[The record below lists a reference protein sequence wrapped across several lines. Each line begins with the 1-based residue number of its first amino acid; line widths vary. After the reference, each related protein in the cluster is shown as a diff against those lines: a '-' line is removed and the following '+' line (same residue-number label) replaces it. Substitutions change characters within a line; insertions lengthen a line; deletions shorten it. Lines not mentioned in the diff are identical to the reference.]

1 MKAKR
6 LPSGSWRVQ
15 VLDYVDAEGK
25 AHRRSF
31 TANTKEEAELA
42 AAQFKLQRTE
52 GGRDGT
58 VEDMMERAIR
68 QKAPALSPSTLRGY
82 EKVLRHMVR
91 PTPFGKVR
99 LAVLSSDRVQTW
111 VSWLISQGYS
121 PKSIKN
127 AVGVF
132 RSCYQFSGG
141 AKTFRVKLP
150 QASAKKK
157 HVPSV
162 NDLKS
167 VIHYFEYLKDDDM
180 LNAIKLAAFCSLRR
194 GEIGALTAEDVDRK
208 KNLIR
213 VNKAMTET
221 PSGNWLVKVPKTAS
235 SVRVI
240 PVPKSLMKRLPK
252 SGKLVNIP
260 TAQITNR
267 FCRAVKKLPVEPFSF
282 HDLRHF
288 YASMAHN
295 RGVSDITIQ
304 ATAGWAS
311 ASTMKEIYWGVIEE
325 EQRRQIEMF
334 HQYLAETFD
343 E

>member
-82 EKVLRHMVR
+82 EKILRNMVR
-91 PTPFGKVR
+91 PSAFSKVR
-99 LAVLSSDRVQTW
+99 LHALSSDRVQVW
-111 VSWLISQGYS
+111 ISWMIGKGYS
-121 PKSIKN
+121 PKSVKN
-127 AVGVF
+127 AVGAF
-132 RSCYQFSGG
+132 TSCYQFSGG
-141 AKTFRVKLP
+141 SKTFRVKIP
-150 QASAKKK
+150 QKSARKK

-162 NDLKS
+162 ADVKAVLEYFKNDP
-167 VIHYFEYLKDDDM
+167 DM
-180 LNAIKLAAFCSLRR
+180 TAAIQLAAFCSLRR
-194 GEIGALTAEDVDRK
+194 GEIGALTAKDVDRK
-208 KNLIR
+208 KHTVR
-213 VNKAMTET
+213 VNKAETET
-221 PSGNWLVKVPKTAS
+221 PSGEWIVKVPKTAA
-235 SVRVI
+235 SVRIVPAPDFVLDSI
-240 PVPKSLMKRLPK
+240 PKT
-252 SGKLVNIP
+252 GKVVNIP

-267 FCRAVKKLPVEPFSF
+267 FCRAVAKLPVEPFSF

-295 RGVSDITIQ
+295 HGMSDITIQ
-304 ATAGWAS
+304 SSAGWS
-311 ASTMKEIYWGVIEE
+311 SSSTMKDIYWGEIAEE
-325 EQRRQIEMF
+325 ARRQILAF
-334 HQYLAETFD
+334 HAYLARTFAS
-343 E
+343 